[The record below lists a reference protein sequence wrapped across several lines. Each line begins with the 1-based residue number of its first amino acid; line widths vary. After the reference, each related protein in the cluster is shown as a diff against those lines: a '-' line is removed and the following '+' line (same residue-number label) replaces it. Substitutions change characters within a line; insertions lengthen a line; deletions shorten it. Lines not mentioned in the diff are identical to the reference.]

1 MCSKCIKL
9 DNLVVQMKTYR
20 PDCYRKNPKNHGEE
34 RRKGKWQ
41 KWTKPG
47 ANLNGSPMTYSNG

>member
-20 PDCYRKNPKNHGEE
+20 PDCYRKKPKVPRRRAKE
-34 RRKGKWQ
+34 REMAEVDKTRSEFKWL
-41 KWTKPG
+41 THDI
-47 ANLNGSPMTYSNG
+47 